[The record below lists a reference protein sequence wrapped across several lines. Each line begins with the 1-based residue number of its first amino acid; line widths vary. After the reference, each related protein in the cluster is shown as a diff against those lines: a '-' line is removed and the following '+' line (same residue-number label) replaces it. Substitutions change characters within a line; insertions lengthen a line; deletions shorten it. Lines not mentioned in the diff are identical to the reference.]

1 MREREREKA
10 RKRIY
15 LFIQRFIHTRLEKRS
30 ILILCASVRKH
41 SSYWVARTVR
51 IDRRVSDTESSKTE
65 IKKAKT
71 HMPTHTHTTRLH
83 EPRYARAQAMSH
95 SAAQR
100 LATALVSVRRVDERN
115 GSDDGHA
122 RYGDKVFTY

>member
-1 MREREREKA
+1 MRERVRESEKKNLSVHTA
-10 RKRIY
+10 
-15 LFIQRFIHTRLEKRS
+15 IHTHSSGRTIDTLRV
-30 ILILCASVRKH
+30 ASVRKH
-41 SSYWVARTVR
+41 SSYRVARTVR

-83 EPRYARAQAMSH
+83 EPRHARAQAVSH

-115 GSDDGHA
+115 GSHA